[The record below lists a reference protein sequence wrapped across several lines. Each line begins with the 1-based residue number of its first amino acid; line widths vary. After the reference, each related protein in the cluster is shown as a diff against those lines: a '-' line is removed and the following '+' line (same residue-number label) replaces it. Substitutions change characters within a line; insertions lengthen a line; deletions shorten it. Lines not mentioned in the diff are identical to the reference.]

1 MPYIWYHLPNI
12 TIYELVINII
22 YYFWKNLFP
31 IYSHGEL
38 TTTNVDGDECI
49 RDGTVFPDIY
59 KHFDLADAKISCK
72 LEQKN
77 KKFEITVKSDY
88 PAFFVSF
95 DTEGLKGKFG
105 GFYFIKISIYR
116 FFFFFFI
123 FILNIII
130 IRTIW

>member
-1 MPYIWYHLPNI
+1 MSLISF
-12 TIYELVINII
+12 II
-22 YYFWKNLFP
+22 FENLFP

-59 KHFDLADAKISCK
+59 KHFDHADAKISCE

-95 DTEGLKGKFG
+95 DTEGLKGKFR
-105 GFYFIKISIYR
+105 GFYFINISIYR
-116 FFFFFFI
+116 FFFFFFY
-123 FILNIII
+123 FH
-130 IRTIW
+130 TKYYYY